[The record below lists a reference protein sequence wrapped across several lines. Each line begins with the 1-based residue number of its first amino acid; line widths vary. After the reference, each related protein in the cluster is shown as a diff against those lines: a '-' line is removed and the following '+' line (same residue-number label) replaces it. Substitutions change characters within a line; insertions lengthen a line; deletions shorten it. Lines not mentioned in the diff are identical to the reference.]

1 MKIFFSMRH
10 SGAIRNFESVIRT
23 LCENGHE
30 LHLSFLLRDKLGD
43 ERMAQGDERMVTRL
57 SREFPSITFDWI
69 PKRSDSRWFDF
80 SRAIRFLVDF
90 LRYKLPEYDDAHK
103 LRERAEERLP
113 GLVRLLTKFPLLRW
127 RFFNHVVSNLLKLV
141 ERSIPLNPLIEDDV
155 ASKAPDLVLVT
166 PLVDLGSDQVE
177 YVKVAKA
184 HGIKSALC
192 VHSWD
197 NLTNKGLI
205 RSMPGRIY
213 VWNEVQCKEA
223 IELHGADRSN
233 IVVTGANTYDHWF
246 DREPSR
252 SAAVFKTEVGL
263 AADKPYLLYLGSSRF
278 IAATEI
284 DLIERWI
291 TAIRRYGTP
300 ELRNIGILVRPHP
313 ENAQEW
319 GRLEGD
325 GFDQVVVWPPRG
337 ANPVNDNARTD
348 YFDSMYHS
356 VGIVGVNTSGMIEA
370 GIVGRDVFTI
380 LDPDHIGTQE
390 GTLHFHYLVDIGGG
404 LLSVAKDFSEHLEQ
418 LAAAGIGNATAAS
431 GASKGQDFIKEFVRP
446 LGLDVSAT
454 EVFVDDLEA
463 FGCAEGPESET
474 LSLWLYPVRWAA
486 YPVASMMALGR
497 KLKQKR
503 KKVERATRHK
513 SLWRQ
518 ILTIPRKFMLRLLSR
533 VLRRK
538 KVRSIINRY
547 VVPRVVSGEMTH
559 HEMALTEREIRRLA
573 ASNKTIIVGPW
584 LSEVGFELLYWIP
597 FLNWVKSYQN
607 FGERLVAVS
616 RGGVGDWYQSV
627 TQNYIDVL
635 DHMTPD
641 HYMYN
646 NMRRI
651 QAGKQKQRKPT
662 EFDNE
667 AIRIAKDV
675 LKEKEFELLHPSTMY
690 NLFMLYWKR
699 QASVRLVEQFSEF
712 KHFTETQR
720 SDWAADL
727 PDEYI
732 AVRFYFNDS
741 FPDTEDNRMF
751 VEGMLTSLTQQ
762 HDVVLLNPGFA
773 MDDHWDFA
781 PEHIPR
787 LHTIDHVMEPSNN
800 LAVQTEVVSRALAF
814 VGTYGGLSYLAPF
827 YGVDSIALYSH
838 GQGFHYHHLEFAN
851 KVFAEMDD
859 AAFMAIDVRDTNL
872 IRLVMQGEYFP
883 VVRGRLSQQPR
894 RKTTAKAGSP

>member
-10 SGAIRNFESVIRT
+10 SGAIRNFESVIRS
-23 LCENGHE
+23 LCEHGHK

-57 SREFPSITFDWI
+57 SREFPSITFGWI

-103 LRERAEERLP
+103 LRGRAEERLP

-127 RFFNHVVSNLLKLV
+127 PPFNRLVSNSLMLV
-141 ERSIPLNPLIEDDV
+141 EGSIPINPLIENDV
-155 ASKAPDLVLVT
+155 VSENPDLVLVT
-166 PLVDLGSDQVE
+166 PLVDLGSDQVD

-184 HGIKSALC
+184 HGIKSALG

-205 RSMPGRIY
+205 RSMPNRIY
-213 VWNEVQCKEA
+213 VWNQVQCDEA
-223 IELHGADRSN
+223 TELHGAGRAD

-246 DREPSR
+246 EQEPSR
-252 SAAVFKTEVGL
+252 SATGFKTEVGL
-263 AADKPYLLYLGSSRF
+263 AADKPYLLYVASSRF
-278 IAATEI
+278 IAVREI

-291 TAIRRYGTP
+291 TAIRRCDAP
-300 ELRNIGILVRPHP
+300 ELRNIGILIRPHP
-313 ENAQEW
+313 ENAQKWE
-319 GRLEGD
+319 RLDRDELGH
-325 GFDQVVVWPPRG
+325 VVVWPPRG
-337 ANPVNDNARTD
+337 ANPVNESARTD

-356 VGIVGVNTSGMIEA
+356 VAIVGVNTSAMIEA

-380 LDPDHIGTQE
+380 LDPDNTGTQE
-390 GTLHFHYLVDIGGG
+390 GTLHFHYLVNVGDG
-404 LLSVAKDFSEHLEQ
+404 LLSVAKDFAEHLEQ
-418 LAAAGIGNATAAS
+418 LTAAGIGNATVVS
-431 GASKGQDFIKEFVRP
+431 GASKGKDFIKEFVRP

-454 EVFVDDLEA
+454 KVFVDDLEA
-463 FGCAEGPESET
+463 FGDAEAPVPETFSV
-474 LSLWLYPVRWAA
+474 WLYPLRWAA

-497 KLKQKR
+497 KLGYKR
-503 KKVERATRHK
+503 KKAERATKHK

-518 ILTIPRKFMLRLLSR
+518 ILTIPRKLMLRLFSK

-538 KVRSIINRY
+538 KVRSFINRY

-573 ASNKTIIVGPW
+573 TSNKTIIVGPW

-607 FGERLVAVS
+607 FGDRLVAVS
-616 RGGVGDWYQSV
+616 RGGAKNWYHNV
-627 TQNYIDVL
+627 TSNYIDVL
-635 DHMTPD
+635 DHMTSD

-651 QAGKQKQRKPT
+651 QAGKQKQRKPS

-712 KHFTETQR
+712 KRFPETER
-720 SDWAADL
+720 SRWGADL
-727 PDEYI
+727 PDDYI

-741 FPDTEDNRMF
+741 FPDTKENREF
-751 VEGMLTSLTQQ
+751 VEGMLDSLTKD
-762 HDVVLLNPGFA
+762 HDVILLNPGFA
-773 MDDHWDFA
+773 MDDHWDFE
-781 PEHIPR
+781 PEHIAR
-787 LHTIDHVMEPSNN
+787 LHTIDHVMEPNNN
-800 LAVQTEVVSRALAF
+800 LAVQTEVVSRARAF

-827 YGVDSIALYSH
+827 YGVDSIAFYSY
-838 GQGFHYHHLEFAN
+838 GRGFHYHHLEFAN
-851 KVFAEMDD
+851 KVFAEMED

-872 IRLVMQGEYFP
+872 IRLVMSGEYFP
-883 VVRGRLSQQPR
+883 SVRGRHNRQPL
-894 RKTTAKAGSP
+894 RKAAVEAGSL